1 MNEVQRS
8 HISSRNEREDR
19 KGSNKTTICK
29 AEFAIRQLMQMVA
42 EGKTITISPDFC
54 EPYTLTITDKDGNS
68 QHTHNSY
75 TYDEA
80 DQGANNLATVSF
92 IDHILGEI
100 GLSFS
105 KGGEE

>member
-42 EGKTITISPDFC
+42 EGKTIT
-54 EPYTLTITDKDGNS
+54 DKDGNS

-92 IDHILGEI
+92 IDHILGES